1 MPQHSET
8 KNDKVVFFAN
18 VTNEALRTK
27 FTTIHEAYDE
37 MQKLSLSNLK
47 HNGNGKQIQ
56 HLQEKAEN
64 NRRESFRNIAGFA
77 LMIASLNDETLDLFL
92 NEGTNVQKVIDEHGN
107 KKAQDIKDEYI
118 KTVIVEYPQSKRLS
132 AKGPLKRASAFFSM
146 LEFEKNLRN
155 INNKEITEKE
165 KRKVDSKLS
174 DYRKMSP
181 HSTQSTRADVKIGT
195 AVLYPMMAIAHG
207 YKVDEADE
215 GFVAFMKKE
224 YDVDVT
230 AIIEEEKEKN
240 ARNNKQNDNPVVDII
255 FPDEEI
261 NINAGEGTEEKEKN
275 KRERIKIYVTEALA
289 KEMETNK
296 EIAKNQEFIK
306 YGKEKFL
313 SAKEY
318 NYKNL
323 ADYIYYFYDQ
333 INGVA
338 TGGTASQPFANADKP
353 EKVKDIFESLEP
365 EIQDSVIQETYAPE
379 TLQSMIEHYNELN
392 REQQKIV
399 KKISFRAPAEVGKAI
414 KERKKQKEEQKQT
427 NKAIR
432 RVYSLSKQMSDNG
445 RSND

>member
-8 KNDKVVFFAN
+8 EKDKVVFFAN
-18 VTNEALRTK
+18 VNDKALRTK

-47 HNGNGKQIQ
+47 HNGKENQIK
-56 HLQEKAEN
+56 HLQEDAEN

-77 LMIASLNDETLDLFL
+77 LMIASLDDETLDLFL
-92 NEGTNVQKVIDEHGN
+92 REGTNVQKVIDEHGN

-118 KTVIVEYPQSKRLS
+118 KAVIVEYPQSRRAS
-132 AKGPLKRASAFFSM
+132 TKGPLKRGTAFFSM
-146 LEFEKNLRN
+146 LEFEKQLRI
-155 INNKEITEKE
+155 INNEETTEEE
-165 KRKVDSKLS
+165 KRKVDGKLY

-207 YKVDEADE
+207 YRVNEADE

-230 AIIEEEKEKN
+230 AIIEEEKKKS
-240 ARNNKQNDNPVVDII
+240 ARNNKQKDGPIVDII

-261 NINAGEGTEEKEKN
+261 NIKTGKGAGEKEKKEKN
-275 KRERIKIYVTEALA
+275 KRERIKIYVTEALV

-296 EIAKNQEFIK
+296 ELTKNQEFIK

-318 NYKNL
+318 DYKNL
-323 ADYIYYFYDQ
+323 ADYIYYFYEQ
-333 INGVA
+333 INGTK
-338 TGGTASQPFANADKP
+338 TGEGQSKPFEKAKTAK
-353 EKVKDIFESLEP
+353 EVKDIFEGLEP
-365 EIQDSVIQETYAPE
+365 EIQDSVIQETYVPE
-379 TLQSMIEHYNELN
+379 TVQSMVDNYNDLN
-392 REQQKIV
+392 REQ
-399 KKISFRAPAEVGKAI
+399 KKIAKRIGFKVPEEIGKAI
-414 KERKKQKEEQKQT
+414 KEKERENKTKKQT

-432 RVYSLSKQMSDNG
+432 RVYSLSKQMSDNN
-445 RSND
+445 R